1 MNNKNNN
8 SRFFEFHYLSKD
20 NLLEIIINNFL
31 NFSTKHPKLIQFGFV
46 LIGFFVLILMTGHYS
61 EIIDVRDGF
70 TRAIEKGD
78 IVPVTS
84 FSDSISMLMRGQLPP
99 QFVRIPEMTFL
110 NPQFNFSS
118 GYILLSLLIMF
129 GRIPLV
135 DSLSWCKNNWTK
147 LLSFLPIAYISGFL
161 IIPTIVSFITGEYQT
176 SSFWDM
182 PIFVTDYA
190 NFLMYKWFPVE
201 IYDPEIEE
209 FEDSALVF
217 EITRSISASI
227 LFAIELIREVLL
239 GGVKTIVTFT
249 SWDWIDEN
257 PWAVWPALPWTVVCL
272 SATMM
277 GYALQGKNLAFLAG
291 FSTIYIS
298 VFGQWQPSMET
309 LSFVLIAAPISFI
322 LGLGFGIWSF
332 KSRSV
337 ETAIMPLLNV
347 AQTMPHFS
355 YLVPVMVFFG
365 IGDQAG
371 AIATVIFATPPMIR
385 LTLLGL
391 KKVSPEVVDAGMMSG
406 CSNYQLMFKV
416 LIPTAR
422 RDILIGVNQVIMQC
436 LAMAVIASFI
446 GAKGLGFN
454 LLLALNQLR
463 VGQALELGIC
473 IVLIAVVLDKLSL
486 AWANKQTDYFADL
499 PFIYRHKWSLFF
511 LVILIVGS
519 VFSYLGT
526 FFFKDTINYLY
537 LIPHNKGVTLEPML
551 QGGIDWFIDT
561 FFFALQ
567 GFNKWLIVD
576 VLFPMREAY
585 LSMPVIATF
594 FLIMG
599 IGYIVGGLRSALIV
613 GSFLLFIA
621 LLEWWERAL
630 ITAYMASFGVIIS
643 AIIGITIGTL
653 CAQNKYATKVILL
666 VCDTFQTFPSFVYL
680 IPVMILFGVTD
691 TSVLI
696 AVIVYATIPATR
708 YTVEGLR
715 SVPDSLHD
723 AGSMSGVNRM
733 QRWLKIE
740 LPLAFPHIMLGI
752 NQTVIFA
759 LFMVIIGAFIGTE
772 DLGQYIIKALSD
784 KQGIGNGLL
793 LGLCVAFIGL
803 AVDHIIQTWAK
814 ERRKLLG
821 ID

>member
-1 MNNKNNN
+1 MDYY
-8 SRFFEFHYLSKD
+8 S
-20 NLLEIIINNFL
+20 
-31 NFSTKHPKLIQFGFV
+31 KHPKLIQLAVVLFGFV
-46 LIGFFVLILMTGHYS
+46 ILILMTGQYS
-61 EIIDVRDGF
+61 EIIDTRDSFIKAVDRG
-70 TRAIEKGD
+70 E
-78 IVPVTS
+78 IVPVTG
-84 FSDSISMLMRGQLPP
+84 FSESISMLLSGQLPP
-99 QFVRIPEMTFL
+99 QFVRIPEVNFL
-110 NPQFNFSS
+110 NPVVDNSLTYIFISFLIVVGLIFNSFNKINKS
-118 GYILLSLLIMF
+118 IQLSISDWF
-129 GRIPLV
+129 
-135 DSLSWCKNNWTK
+135 KQNWTK
-147 LLSFLPIAYISGFL
+147 FSLYVPVSIFGGMFLAPSLFTWL
-161 IIPTIVSFITGEYQT
+161 FGEPEST
-176 SSFWDM
+176 SFWEL
-182 PIFVTDYA
+182 PRVLTEFA
-190 NFLMYKWFPVE
+190 NFLMYDWFPVE
-201 IYDPEIEE
+201 IYDSDIEE
-209 FEDSALVF
+209 FEDSALIF
-217 EITRSISASI
+217 EMTRGVSATL
-227 LFAIELIREVLL
+227 LFAIDFVREILL

-257 PWAVWPALPWTVVCL
+257 PWAYWPALPWTVVCAGGTL
-272 SATMM
+272 L
-277 GYALQGKNLAFLAG
+277 GYALNGRNLAILVA

-298 VFGQWQPSMET
+298 VFGQWEPSMQT
-309 LSFVLIAAPISFI
+309 LSLVLIAAPVSVVIGLL
-322 LGLGFGIWSF
+322 LGVWSF
-332 KSRSV
+332 KSRTV
-337 ETAIMPLLNV
+337 ESALAPMLNI

-371 AIATVIFATPPMIR
+371 AIATIIFATPPMIR

-391 KKVSPEVVDAGMMSG
+391 KKVSPEVLDAGMMSG
-406 CSNYQLMFKV
+406 CHNYQLMFKV

-422 RDILIGVNQVIMQC
+422 RDILIGINQVIMQC

-446 GAKGLGFN
+446 GARGLGFN
-454 LLLALNQLR
+454 LLAALNTLA
-463 VGQALELGIC
+463 VGVALELGVC

-499 PFIYRHKWSLFF
+499 PFMKKHKWSLMF
-511 LVILIVGS
+511 LGILVFGIILSFIGS
-519 VFSYLGT
+519 LIFDDG
-526 FFFKDTINYLY
+526 INYFY
-537 LIPHNKGVTLEPML
+537 LIPHNKGITLGPMF
-551 QGGIDWFIDT
+551 QDGIDWFLQT
-561 FFFALQ
+561 FFFSLQ

-576 VLFPMREAY
+576 VLFPMREAF

-594 FLIMG
+594 FLVMG
-599 IGYIVGGLRSALIV
+599 IGYIVGGLRSALVV

-630 ITAYMASFGVIIS
+630 ITTYMATFGVIVS
-643 AIIGITIGTL
+643 AIIGVTVGTL
-653 CAQNKYATKVILL
+653 SAQSKSATKFILL

-680 IPVMILFGVTD
+680 IPVMILFGITD

-708 YTVEGLR
+708 YTVEGLS
-715 SVPDSLHD
+715 SVPEALQD

-793 LGLCVAFIGL
+793 LGFCVASIGL
-803 AVDHIIQTWAK
+803 AVDHLIQKWAN
-814 ERRKLLG
+814 ERRKMLG